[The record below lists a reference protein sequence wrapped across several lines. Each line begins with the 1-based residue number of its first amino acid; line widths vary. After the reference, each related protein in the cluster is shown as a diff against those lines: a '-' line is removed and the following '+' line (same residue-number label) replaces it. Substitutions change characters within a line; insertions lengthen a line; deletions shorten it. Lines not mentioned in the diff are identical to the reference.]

1 MHEIVQTLRR
11 IEVFHGLTGDQ
22 LEQVAAITHS
32 ETYRSGAVIVE
43 QDTPGE
49 NMYIIAQGQ
58 VEILKRDAYG
68 DLHTALFL
76 GEGQIFGELAL
87 LDMRTRTAT
96 VVADD
101 DPTVLYVVDREL
113 FDGLCRA
120 DTLLG
125 YRLMRNIALDL
136 AFKLRHHNLDN

>member
-1 MHEIVQTLRR
+1 MHEIVQTIRQ
-11 IEVFHGLTGDQ
+11 IEVFHGLTDDQ
-22 LEQVAAITHS
+22 LEQVASITSSATFHS
-32 ETYRSGAVIVE
+32 GDVIVE
-43 QDTPGE
+43 QSTPGE
-49 NMYIIAQGQ
+49 CMYIIASGQ

-68 DLHTALFL
+68 DMHTALFL

-87 LDMRTRTAT
+87 LDLRTRTAT
-96 VVADD
+96 VIADD
-101 DPTVLYVVDREL
+101 DPTVLYVIERAMFE
-113 FDGLCRA
+113 GLCRT